1 MSDYSMQGWKG
12 RAAGEAIQEDKYKH
26 AKPLRTAE
34 YPCPACGDSQEMT
47 CYEFADGPFG
57 IKKCL
62 HLICAGCNGKRTL
75 DKKGNDEILSR
86 IRK

>member
-1 MSDYSMQGWKG
+1 
-12 RAAGEAIQEDKYKH
+12 
-26 AKPLRTAE
+26 
-34 YPCPACGDSQEMT
+34 MT

-57 IKKCL
+57 IKKGL

>member
-26 AKPLRTAE
+26 AKPLGTVE
-34 YPCPACGDSQEMT
+34 YLCPTCGDSQEMT

-57 IKKCL
+57 IKKGL